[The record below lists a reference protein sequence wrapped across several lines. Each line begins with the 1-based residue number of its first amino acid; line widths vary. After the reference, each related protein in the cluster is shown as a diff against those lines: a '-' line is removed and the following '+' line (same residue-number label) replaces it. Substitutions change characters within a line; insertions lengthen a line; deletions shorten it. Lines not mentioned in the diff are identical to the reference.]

1 MSTSEAPIGRPLTH
15 WDLEDTPDDGNRWE
29 IIDGEVYVSAF
40 PTYPHQRV
48 AARLFLLLGTYVSE
62 HELGEAFFAGLKVVL
77 DEPTGVGPD
86 IVYISA
92 ARMHLM
98 QDDGFHGAPDLVVEV
113 LSSKPGL
120 DRLVKF
126 RKYAQS
132 GIPYYWMI
140 DPASKTLWAFR
151 LVGDGYREE
160 TVVQGYETFRPD
172 LFPGLEIDLSV
183 LWE

>member
-15 WDLEDTPDDGNRWE
+15 WDLADTPDDGNRWE

-40 PTYPHQRV
+40 PSPWHQQVATALTSILFHHVRTNKLGRV
-48 AARLFLLLGTYVSE
+48 YA
-62 HELGEAFFAGLKVVL
+62 AGLKVVL

-172 LFPGLEIDLSV
+172 LFADLEIDLSL
-183 LWE
+183 LWG